1 MRKQYLFIF
10 LTIALSIAFRY
21 IDDKARWVVLP
32 GSNLHVNGSTN
43 INNFAC
49 EITDYLLPDTLI
61 CNKLNAKGQVLAM
74 RGKMDL
80 AIADFDCHNK
90 MMTNDLRKTL
100 KYKEFP
106 NLTIQFISLNSFPD
120 FRHPV
125 SITGVVDIS
134 LAGVKKRFD
143 ISYLFTIDPRQQLHL
158 KGARAINFTDFNLTP
173 PSKMGGIIK
182 AKDLLNVEF
191 NLNLKSL

>member
-1 MRKQYLFIF
+1 M
-10 LTIALSIAFRY
+10 
-21 IDDKARWVVLP
+21 
-32 GSNLHVNGSTN
+32 
-43 INNFAC
+43 
-49 EITDYLLPDTLI
+49 
-61 CNKLNAKGQVLAM
+61 KGQ
-74 RGKMDL
+74 MDL

-120 FRHPV
+120 FKNPV
-125 SITGVVDIS
+125 SITGIVDIS

-143 ISYLFTIDPRQQLHL
+143 ISYLFTIDHKQQLHL

-182 AKDLLNVEF
+182 AKDLLDVTF